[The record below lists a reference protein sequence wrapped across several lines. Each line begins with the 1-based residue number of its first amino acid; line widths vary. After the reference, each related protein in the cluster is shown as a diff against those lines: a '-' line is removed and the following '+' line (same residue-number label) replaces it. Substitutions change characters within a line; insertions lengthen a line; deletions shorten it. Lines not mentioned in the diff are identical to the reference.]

1 MLYEI
6 YKLCIPYKGNTAEN
20 IADFIGLYM
29 GEPGLTHIAD
39 DSEYYKYIGDFVKEW
54 PCSRDKIYGIAVF
67 EKGFG
72 DLIALTYIN
81 KETNT
86 TRHWI

>member
-29 GEPGLTHIAD
+29 GGPGLAHIAD

-54 PCSRDKIYGIAVF
+54 PMDNDNIYGVAVF
-67 EKGFG
+67 EEGFG

-81 KETNT
+81 KESNT
-86 TRHWI
+86 MRNFL

>member
-6 YKLCIPYKGNTAEN
+6 YKLYIPYKGNTAGN

-29 GEPGLTHIAD
+29 GQPSLSHIAN

-54 PCSRDKIYGIAVF
+54 PTDKDNIYGVAVF
-67 EKGFG
+67 EEGFG

-86 TRHWI
+86 IRNF